1 MVAAAGLGQLSSGLG
16 GAVSGFCFFDESSRL
31 SSYGRNVFV
40 DDFLG
45 FEVGIAQ
52 RYGDDELS
60 AFLTIV
66 VPGYDGA
73 VVKFDERACQV
84 EPNTR
89 TSIAVV
95 GMSGC
100 LIEAFENA
108 LELVGRDALTGITNA
123 NADILL
129 VVGKRDVYLSASRC
143 ELEGIGEE
151 VDDDLVEIVAV
162 NPYGQ
167 LIGIMIE
174 GELDIL
180 CLSLLQEEGVDITHE
195 GYELGL
201 THVHLHLT
209 FVNLTQV
216 HHLVDESEN
225 TFGITADG
233 LIDAAAMD
241 VVILL
246 DERHQGRND
255 QRHWR
260 ADFVRDIHEEL
271 QLGIGHLLSMD
282 VLLQAQANLF
292 LAVTLVAVAQ
302 EEDDECEDVA
312 GIGKGRAVPWCMND
326 HTEATLW
333 CGDAVLFGND
343 TEVVVAWREVGE
355 SHLVDAWLHAY
366 PPLLIDAITIDDMLR
381 IVVG

>member
-1 MVAAAGLGQLSSGLG
+1 M
-16 GAVSGFCFFDESSRL
+16 
-31 SSYGRNVFV
+31 
-40 DDFLG
+40 
-45 FEVGIAQ
+45 GIAQ

-60 AFLTIV
+60 ALSVII
-66 VPGYDGA
+66 VPGLDGA
-73 VVKFDERACQV
+73 VMEFDERTCEV
-84 EPNTR
+84 KPDTR
-89 TSIAVV
+89 TSITVV
-95 GMSGC
+95 GMSGR

-129 VVGKRDVYLSASRC
+129 VVSQRDIYLSASRG

-209 FVNLTQV
+209 FVYLTQV

-246 DERHQGRND
+246 DERHQGCND
-255 QRHWR
+255 QRHRR
-260 ADFVRDIHEEL
+260 ANLVRDIHEEL
-271 QLGIGHLLSMD
+271 QLGIGHFLSMD

-312 GIGKGRAVPWCMND
+312 GIGKGRAIPWCMND

-343 TEVVVAWREVGE
+343 AEVVVARRKVRE
-355 SHLVDAWLHAY
+355 SHLVDARLQTY
-366 PPLLIDAITIDDMLR
+366 PLLLIDAITIDDMLR

>member
-1 MVAAAGLGQLSSGLG
+1 MVAAAGLGQLSSGLRSV
-16 GAVSGFCFFDESSRL
+16 VSGFCFFDEGSRL
-31 SSYGRNVFV
+31 SGYRRNVFV

-60 AFLTIV
+60 ALSVII
-66 VPGYDGA
+66 VPGLDGA
-73 VVKFDERACQV
+73 VMEFDERTCEV
-84 EPNTR
+84 KPDTR

-95 GMSGC
+95 GMSGR
-100 LIEAFENA
+100 LIEAFEDA

-129 VVGKRDVYLSASRC
+129 VVSQRDIYLSASRG

-167 LIGIMIE
+167 LIGIMVE

-180 CLSLLQEEGVDITHE
+180 CLSLLREEGVDVTHK
-195 GYELGL
+195 GYEFSL

-209 FVNLTQV
+209 FVYLTQV

-246 DERHQGRND
+246 DERHQGCND
-255 QRHWR
+255 QRHRR
-260 ADFVRDIHEEL
+260 ANLVRDIHEEL
-271 QLGIGHLLSMD
+271 QLGIGHFLSMD

-333 CGDAVLFGND
+333 GGDAVLFGND
-343 TEVVVAWREVGE
+343 TEVVVARREVGE

-366 PPLLIDAITIDDMLR
+366 PLLLIDAITIDDMLR